1 MHSNFQFL
9 NSDWPTLAKTAE
21 LAEKLLY
28 IDANGCLIKLRAMG
42 ELIAKFLIKEEN
54 LPEVESNNQIDR
66 IKLLQRED
74 ILPYEIGSFFH
85 QLRRYGNMAA
95 HEGFNSIDQVKSCL
109 NIAFRLCCWLVQ
121 SYGKDEDF
129 DAKDFS
135 YIEPVNANYDQE
147 IERLKRELE
156 KVQQEFA
163 ELGKQK
169 HSKRSFQSKQKASN
183 RFINNLELSEAET
196 REQIDLQL
204 QMVGW
209 EADTKKMRYANGCR
223 PQKGK
228 NLAIAEWPTKNG
240 SVDYALFVGL
250 QLLGLIEAK
259 KLSKDIPGVLGETK
273 QYSRTMRP
281 EDSTY
286 FVDNVKNPEYC
297 VPFMFATN
305 GRKFFKQLAHKSGI
319 WFLDGRKPTNIS
331 KVLQNWFSP
340 LDLQNLLKQDI
351 ATAEKHLQA
360 TSTDY
365 LTSLEGLKLRYY
377 QINAVKAVEE
387 CILNQQKKIL
397 LAMATGTGKTKTAIA
412 MIYRFLEANR
422 FKRILF
428 LVDRSSLGIQAADN
442 FKESK
447 IRDLQTLSQIY
458 DIKEV
463 GDSKPEDTTRVHIAT
478 VQGMVRRVMY
488 PYEGEIMPSVG
499 QYDCIIV
506 DEAHRGYIL
515 ETELTE
521 DELRFKDQEDYISKY
536 RAVIEYFDAYKIG
549 LTATPALHTVDI
561 FGKAAFEY
569 SYRQAVVDGFLVD
582 HEPPYII
589 KTTLNQ
595 GGILL
600 PKDKL
605 VDVYD
610 PKTNEII
617 AQVLTDDLS
626 FDIEGFNRSVI
637 TEPFNQA
644 ALKEIAKQL
653 EPLGE
658 AKTLIF
664 AVNNQHADL
673 IVKILKDELIEIGW
687 EISDNTVQRI
697 TGDKNQ
703 EENIKRFKNEKN
715 PNIAV
720 TVDLLTTGIDVE
732 EIVNLVFLRKV
743 KSRILYEQML
753 GRATRL
759 CPEIGKECFRIYDAV
774 GLYDTLKSYTDMQP
788 GVKNP
793 DLKFKDLIE
802 QFDYQNNDTL
812 ARQIQEVLVKLQR
825 KKIIIAKAEKQ
836 EDFAILSGGMTIED
850 YILDLKTQ
858 KPEQAAKQIKANPE
872 LFDFLDRVTYT
883 GNGIPISDL
892 PDSII
897 ETSRGYGKHNVK
909 PEDYLESFKIFLQ
922 ENQEKITA
930 LKLLAV
936 NPQKLSRRDLK
947 ELLVLMDKEGFTENF
962 LKNAVKSVKKVD
974 IATDLIILI
983 KNMVDNTPLISH
995 EERIKKAILEIRKM
1009 KSWNKLQIEWL
1020 NRMEK
1025 QLLLEN
1031 ILQKEDFDQGAFK
1044 ENGGFFRIDKIF
1056 NNELESIIS
1065 QINDNLYNITA

>member
-9 NSDWPTLAKTAE
+9 NTDWPTLAKTAE

-28 IDANGCLIKLRAMG
+28 IDANGCLIKLRTIS
-42 ELIAKFLIKEEN
+42 ELIAKLLLKEEN

-74 ILPYEIGSFFH
+74 VLPYEIGSFFH
-85 QLRRYGNMAA
+85 QLRKYGNMAA
-95 HEGFNSIDQVKSCL
+95 HEGFNSIDQAKSCL

-121 SYGKDEDF
+121 SYGNDEDF
-129 DAKDFS
+129 NAEGFS
-135 YIEPVNANYDQE
+135 YIEPVNANYDHE
-147 IERLKRELE
+147 IERLKRELD
-156 KVQQEFA
+156 KIQQEFA
-163 ELGKQK
+163 ELNKQK
-169 HSKRSFQSKQKASN
+169 CSKRSFESKQRASN
-183 RFINNLELSEAET
+183 RFITNLELSEAET
-196 REQIDLQL
+196 REIIDLQL

-209 EADTKKMRYANGCR
+209 EADTKKLRFATGCR

-228 NLAIAEWPTKNG
+228 NLAIAEWPTQKG
-240 SVDYALFVGL
+240 FVDYALFCGL
-250 QLLGLIEAK
+250 QLLGIVEAK
-259 KLSKDIPGVLGETK
+259 KQSVDILSILEEAKL
-273 QYSRTMRP
+273 YSRTMRP
-281 EDSTY
+281 ENSDY
-286 FVDNVKNPEYC
+286 FVNNSQNPEYC

-305 GRKFFKQLAHKSGI
+305 GRKYLKQLESKSGI

-340 LDLQNLLKQDI
+340 LDLQNLMKQDI
-351 ATAEKHLQA
+351 AEAEKHLQT
-360 TSTDY
+360 TSTDF
-365 LTSLEGLKLRYY
+365 LTSMEGLKLRYY
-377 QINAVKAVEE
+377 QVDAVKTVEQR
-387 CILNQQKKIL
+387 ILNRQKKIL

-447 IRDLQTLSQIY
+447 IKDLQTLSQIY

-463 GDSKPEDTTRVHIAT
+463 GDSKSEDTTRVHIAT

-488 PYEGEIMPSVG
+488 PYDGEIMPSVG

-515 ETELTE
+515 ETELSE

-536 RAVIEYFDAYKIG
+536 RAVIDYFDAYKIG

-595 GGILL
+595 GGIKLE
-600 PKDKL
+600 KDKQI
-605 VDVYD
+605 DVFD
-610 PKTNEII
+610 PKTNEIV
-617 AQVLTDDLS
+617 AQVLPDDL
-626 FDIEGFNRSVI
+626 FFNVEGFNRSVI

-644 ALKEIAKQL
+644 ALKEIAAQL
-653 EPLGE
+653 DPLGE

-673 IVKILKDELIEIGW
+673 IVKILKDELLKIGW

-703 EENIKRFKNEKN
+703 EENIKRFKNERN

-759 CPEIGKECFRIYDAV
+759 CPQIGKECFRIYDAV
-774 GLYDTLKSYTDMQP
+774 GLYDTLKSYTTMKP
-788 GVKNP
+788 VVKNP
-793 DLKFKDLIE
+793 DLSFKVLIE
-802 QFDYQNNDTL
+802 QFDLHNNDTL
-812 ARQIQEVLVKLQR
+812 ARQMQEILVKLQR
-825 KKIIIAKAEKQ
+825 KKIVIAKAEKQ
-836 EDFAILSGGMTIED
+836 EAFAILSGGMTIED

-892 PDSII
+892 PDTLI

-909 PEDYLESFKIFLQ
+909 PEDYLESFKTFLL
-922 ENQEKITA
+922 ENQDKITA
-930 LKLLAV
+930 LKLLAL
-936 NPQKLSRRDLK
+936 NPQKLSRHDLK
-947 ELLVLMDKEGFTENF
+947 ELLILMDKEGFTENF
-962 LKNAVKSVKKVD
+962 LNSAVKSVKKVD
-974 IATDLIILI
+974 IVTDLIILI
-983 KNMVDNTPLISH
+983 KNMVENTPIISH
-995 EERIKKAILEIRKM
+995 EERIKNSMLTIRKM
-1009 KSWNKLQIEWL
+1009 KSWNKLQIDWL

-1031 ILQKEDFDQGAFK
+1031 ILQKEDFDQGAFR
-1044 ENGGFFRIDKIF
+1044 EHGGFLKLNKIF
-1056 NNELESIIS
+1056 NDELETIIT
-1065 QINDNLYNITA
+1065 QINENLYNITA